1 MKVKR
6 IKISDED
13 DVLLE
18 LIKQKEKLTNEE
30 LFSKMIHHFA
40 DSANREI
47 DKYILEILE
56 YVKLLVKCNT
66 NLPSSNEPEKMK
78 KIVMS
83 ESRFS
88 NYIKEKKMM
97 RRSFRVSESFSR
109 DLRNIQEQAKSDG
122 ILKTQEQIL
131 NDMMEIYK
139 LYLNQE
145 INLIVDD
152 EIEKQLLNVMNIY
165 LTKQAQF
172 QNALLENIEQK
183 FENIEYQLSK
193 VAK

>member
-1 MKVKR
+1 
-6 IKISDED
+6 
-13 DVLLE
+13 
-18 LIKQKEKLTNEE
+18 
-30 LFSKMIHHFA
+30 
-40 DSANREI
+40 
-47 DKYILEILE
+47 
-56 YVKLLVKCNT
+56 
-66 NLPSSNEPEKMK
+66 
-78 KIVMS
+78 
-83 ESRFS
+83 
-88 NYIKEKKMM
+88 MM

-145 INLIVDD
+145 INLIV
-152 EIEKQLLNVMNIY
+152 EKQLLNVMNIY

>member
-1 MKVKR
+1 
-6 IKISDED
+6 
-13 DVLLE
+13 
-18 LIKQKEKLTNEE
+18 
-30 LFSKMIHHFA
+30 
-40 DSANREI
+40 
-47 DKYILEILE
+47 
-56 YVKLLVKCNT
+56 
-66 NLPSSNEPEKMK
+66 
-78 KIVMS
+78 
-83 ESRFS
+83 
-88 NYIKEKKMM
+88 MM

-109 DLRNIQEQAKSDG
+109 ELRNIQEQAKSDG

>member
-1 MKVKR
+1 MDIMKVKR

-88 NYIKEKKMM
+88 NYIKEK
-97 RRSFRVSESFSR
+97 
-109 DLRNIQEQAKSDG
+109 I
-122 ILKTQEQIL
+122 
-131 NDMMEIYK
+131 NDETE
-139 LYLNQE
+139 L
-145 INLIVDD
+145 
-152 EIEKQLLNVMNIY
+152 
-165 LTKQAQF
+165 
-172 QNALLENIEQK
+172 
-183 FENIEYQLSK
+183 
-193 VAK
+193 